1 MSPNTNWGNTYVILI
16 FFSASCSHERAPKY
30 YVESI
35 LNPSNSFMSTECDS
49 YDEFA
54 TGNCAGNELVPM
66 GEGLLPSM

>member
-1 MSPNTNWGNTYVILI
+1 MVVGSSEQYEYFDI
-16 FFSASCSHERAPKY
+16 FSASCSHERAPKY

-35 LNPSNSFMSTECDS
+35 LKPSNSFMSTECDS

-54 TGNCAGNELVPM
+54 TGNCVGNGLVPM